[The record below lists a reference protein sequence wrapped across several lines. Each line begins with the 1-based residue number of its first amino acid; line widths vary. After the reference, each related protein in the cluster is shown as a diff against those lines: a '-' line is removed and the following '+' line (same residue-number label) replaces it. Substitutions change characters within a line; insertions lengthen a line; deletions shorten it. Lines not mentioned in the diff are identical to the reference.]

1 MPLYKYKAVTKAGDI
16 VEYKAD
22 AASRYLLLKKLKS
35 NDMLPIFVEPLHV
48 RSDKKI
54 KKQKRNIETSHS
66 VLKQVRAGLIEK
78 NINKKQSWY

>member
-48 RSDKKI
+48 RSDKK
-54 KKQKRNIETSHS
+54 
-66 VLKQVRAGLIEK
+66 
-78 NINKKQSWY
+78 